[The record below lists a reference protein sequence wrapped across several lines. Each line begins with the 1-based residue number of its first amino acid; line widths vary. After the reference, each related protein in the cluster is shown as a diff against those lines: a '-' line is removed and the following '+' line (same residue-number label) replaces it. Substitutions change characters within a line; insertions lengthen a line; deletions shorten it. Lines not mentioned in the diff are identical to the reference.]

1 MISTTILSLLG
12 IPVKIKL
19 SKKYNEYF
27 EYRGN
32 VFLSYYINKKHKII
46 YTHISNDGYIW
57 LTIEQFILNGEKFK

>member
-12 IPVKIKL
+12 IPFKIKL

-32 VFLSYYINKKHKII
+32 VFLSYYINKENKVI
-46 YTHISNDGYIW
+46 YTYISNDGYNW
-57 LTIEQFILNGEKFK
+57 LTIEQFILNGEKF